1 MTVMD
6 ATMRTLVDSI
16 EVPTELLVAGV
27 WRPAASGRRL
37 DVSDPATSLVLAS
50 VADADNHD

>member
-1 MTVMD
+1 MTVTD

-27 WRPAASGRRL
+27 WRPASSGRRL
-37 DVSDPATSLVLAS
+37 DVADPATSLVLA
-50 VADADNHD
+50 